1 MNPDQL
7 KHIDKMVADM
17 LAGYS
22 SIQAFYFYLEK
33 LRSETNGQFS
43 ENAPIHLKMYNKATH
58 IASVEITKRFK
69 EGTLKRVP
77 KEDCSLNL
85 KNLKNNSIFKKEKIN
100 LKGIKEY
107 YANIYGKTQSHPK
120 VISKIIQES
129 NITSSSKN
137 TQFYNM
143 LAIIKEEYI
152 QEHK

>member
-1 MNPDQL
+1 MTSDQL

-17 LAGYS
+17 LSGYS

-33 LRSETNGQFS
+33 LRSETNSQFS

-77 KEDCSLNL
+77 KEDCSPIL
-85 KNLKNNSIFKKEKIN
+85 KNLKNNSIFKKERIN

-107 YANIYGKTQSHPK
+107 YAKIYNKTQSHPR

-129 NITSSSKN
+129 NITSFSEN
-137 TQFYNM
+137 TPFYNM
-143 LAIIKEEYI
+143 LNILKEEYKK
-152 QEHK
+152 EHK